1 MFYFFVIKMK
11 RFKGREIMKKW
22 KIGVAAIAAVA
33 ALALGGCGNNQ
44 SGSNS
49 KNVTMWIHVSNTDP
63 EGKALQKN
71 INDFNKEN
79 KHGYKAKVQFIPR
92 SGSGGGYED
101 KINAALNS
109 GSLPDVI
116 SLDGPNTAAY
126 AHSKIIQ
133 PVGKYISNKG
143 DLLQTIKNQGTY
155 KGKMYAV
162 GYSESSIG
170 FYYNKKMFKEAG
182 VKPSEIPTLEKPW
195 NWNQF
200 EAVCKKITDHFHEP
214 AINMSLNDHS
224 EMSLYSLA
232 PLMWSAGGSITNPA
246 GTKAV
251 GYFNSKQTTSAFQF
265 IQDMVKKGYTTISPK
280 DKGFETG
287 KYAMLM
293 SGTWEV
299 QTLQNQ
305 YKNLDW
311 GVLPYPV
318 SPKTNKEVSP
328 TGSWQYAM
336 TSAAKNKKAA
346 GALIN
351 FLVNKKCMYRS
362 DMANTVLPAR
372 KSVSKMMM
380 LKVGPAMK
388 FFIKQNQTTGHARP
402 VLVNYPQVT
411 RTFAETVQDVTLY
424 KKNPNVQ
431 KVMNNQA
438 KVIQKY
444 LKK

>member
-1 MFYFFVIKMK
+1 
-11 RFKGREIMKKW
+11 MKKW

>member
-1 MFYFFVIKMK
+1 
-11 RFKGREIMKKW
+11 MKKW
-22 KIGVAAIAAVA
+22 KFGVAVLAAVA
-33 ALALGGCGNNQ
+33 AVGLAGCSNSSN
-44 SGSNS
+44 GSNS
-49 KNVTMWIHVSNTDP
+49 KNVTMWIHVSKDDP
-63 EGKALQKN
+63 EGKALSQN
-71 INDFNKEN
+71 IKDFNKEN
-79 KHGYKAKVQFIPR
+79 KEGYKASVQFIPR

-101 KINAALNS
+101 KVNAALNS

-133 PVGKYISNKG
+133 PVGKYISNKD
-143 DLLQTIKNQGTY
+143 DLLKTIKDQGTY

-182 VKPSEIPTLEKPW
+182 IKDSELPTLEKPW

-200 EAVCKKITDHFHEP
+200 EAICKKLTDHFHEP
-214 AINMSLNDHS
+214 AINMNLNDHS
-224 EMSLYSLA
+224 EMALYSLA
-232 PLMWSAGGSITNPA
+232 PFVWSANGSITNPA
-246 GTKAV
+246 GTKSV
-251 GYFNSKQTTSAFQF
+251 GYFNSKETTSAFQLF
-265 IQDMVKKGYTTISPK
+265 QNMVKNGYTTVSPK

-287 KYAMLM
+287 KYAMM
-293 SGTWEV
+293 MTGTWEV

-305 YKNLDW
+305 YKNLKW

-372 KSVSKMMM
+372 KSVSKMMIP
-380 LKVGPAMK
+380 KVNSAMR

>member
-1 MFYFFVIKMK
+1 
-11 RFKGREIMKKW
+11 MKKW
-22 KIGVAAIAAVA
+22 KLGVVSAAAAIAA
-33 ALALGGCGNNQ
+33 LGLTGCSNNQ
-44 SGSNS
+44 DSSNS
-49 KNVTMWIHVSNTDP
+49 KNVTMWVHVSNTDP

-71 INDFNKEN
+71 VNDFNKEN

-101 KINAALNS
+101 KVNAALNS
-109 GSLPDVI
+109 GSLPDVLT
-116 SLDGPNTAAY
+116 LDGPNTAAY

-133 PVGKYISNKG
+133 PIDKYITNKK
-143 DLLQTIKNQGTY
+143 DILPTIIKQGTY
-155 KGKMYAV
+155 KGKLYAA

-170 FYYNKKMFKEAG
+170 IYYNKKMFKEAG
-182 VKPSEIPTLEKPW
+182 IKDSEIATLQHPW
-195 NWNQF
+195 TWTQF
-200 EAVCKKITDHFHEP
+200 KDICKRLKNHFHEP
-214 AINMSLNDHS
+214 AINMNLNDHS
-224 EMSLYSLA
+224 EMALYSLA
-232 PLMWSAGGSITNPA
+232 PFVWSAGGSITNPA

-251 GYFNSKQTTSAFQF
+251 GYFNSKQTTSAFQL
-265 IQDMVKKGYTTISPK
+265 IQDMVKDGYTTISPK

-287 KYAMLM
+287 KYAMFM
-293 SGTWEV
+293 TGVWEV

-305 YKNLDW
+305 YKNLKW

-336 TSAAKNKKAA
+336 SSAAKNKKAA

-351 FLVNKKCMYRS
+351 FLMSKKCMYRS

-380 LKVGPAMK
+380 PKVNEQMR

-411 RTFAETVQDVTLY
+411 RTFADTVQNVTLY

-431 KVMNNQA
+431 KVMNEQA

-444 LKK
+444 LQK

>member
-1 MFYFFVIKMK
+1 
-11 RFKGREIMKKW
+11 MKKW
-22 KIGVAAIAAVA
+22 KLGVVSAAAAIAA
-33 ALALGGCGNNQ
+33 LGLTGCSNNQ
-44 SGSNS
+44 GSSNS
-49 KNVTMWIHVSNTDP
+49 KNVTMWVHVSNTDP

-71 INDFNKEN
+71 VNDFNKEN

-101 KINAALNS
+101 KVNAALNS
-109 GSLPDVI
+109 GSLPDVLT
-116 SLDGPNTAAY
+116 LDGPNTAAY

-133 PVGKYISNKG
+133 PVGKYIQGKDDFVKSIM
-143 DLLQTIKNQGTY
+143 DQGTY
-155 KGKMYAV
+155 NKKLYAI

-182 VKPSEIPTLEKPW
+182 IKDSELPTLSKPW

-200 EAVCKKITDHFHEP
+200 KAICKKITNHFHEP
-214 AINMSLNDHS
+214 AINMNLNDHS
-224 EMSLYSLA
+224 EMALYSFA
-232 PLMWSAGGSITNPA
+232 PFVWSAGGSITNPA

-251 GYFNSKQTTSAFQF
+251 GYFNSKQTTSAFQL
-265 IQDMVKKGYTTISPK
+265 IQDMVKDGYTTISPK

-287 KYAMLM
+287 KYAMFM
-293 SGTWEV
+293 TGVWEV

-305 YKNLDW
+305 YKNLKW

-336 TSAAKNKKAA
+336 SSAAKNKKAA

-351 FLVNKKCMYRS
+351 YLVSKKALMTNERI
-362 DMANTVLPAR
+362 MGNTVLPVR
-372 KSVSKMMM
+372 KSVAKE
-380 LKVGPAMK
+380 LVPKVGPAMK

-411 RTFAETVQDVTLY
+411 RTFADTVQNVTLY

-431 KVMNNQA
+431 KVMNEQA

-444 LKK
+444 LQK